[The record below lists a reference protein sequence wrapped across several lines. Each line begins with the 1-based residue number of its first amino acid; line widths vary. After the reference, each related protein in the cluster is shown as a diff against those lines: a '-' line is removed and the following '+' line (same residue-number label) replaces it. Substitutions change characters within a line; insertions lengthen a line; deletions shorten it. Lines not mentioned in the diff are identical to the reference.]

1 MDLGEYIFM
10 KVAIVVFFV
19 LIAAALQFLLR
30 LIRKGL
36 SALRNRNSAP
46 KQAAP
51 VSPQPAPQ
59 PAAPATKKEETV
71 ILTPPDRTP
80 SGAVSPKGTI
90 PLEPQQDPY
99 PAVKPGRYSSH
110 QLRAL
115 SGEHKGKTFPLYEM
129 QEFTIGRNPQCQI
142 CFRPDTPGVSGFHC
156 KIEVIDH
163 SGIGTWSSEVKLTD
177 LNSTYGTY
185 LGNGTRLTP
194 NREYPLQVGDTFL
207 LANGG
212 PAFLLEKNRTPFV
225 PENDSRE
232 DAYPHTAW

>member
-10 KVAIVVFFV
+10 RIVLVFFIV
-19 LIAAALQFLLR
+19 FIIVAVRFLLY

-36 SALRNRNSAP
+36 HALLKRNSVP

-51 VSPQPAPQ
+51 RPVPQSVTPAS
-59 PAAPATKKEETV
+59 KKEETV
-71 ILTPPDRTP
+71 KIPVPDRMS
-80 SGAVSPKGTI
+80 SGEVPPEGTI
-90 PLEPQQDPY
+90 PLEHQRDS
-99 PAVKPGRYSSH
+99 AVKPQRYSSH

-142 CFRPDTPGVSGFHC
+142 HFRPDTPGVSGLHC

-163 SGIGTWSSEVKLTD
+163 SGIGTSFSEVKLTD
-177 LNSTYGTY
+177 LNSSYGTY

-194 NREYPLQVGDTFL
+194 NREYELQAGDTFL

-212 PAFLLEKNRTPFV
+212 PAFLLEKNGTSFV
-225 PENDSRE
+225 PQNEG
-232 DAYPHTAW
+232 AYPNTTW